1 MKKFK
6 EAAIALL
13 TFKPYTNFHRKVEI
27 ALGIFA
33 WLQICNVVLN
43 CYFLIA
49 R

>member
-6 EAAIALL
+6 EATIALL
-13 TFKPYTNFHRKVEI
+13 TFKPYTNFDRRAEI
-27 ALGIFA
+27 GLGIFA

-43 CYFLIA
+43 IYFLIA

>member
-1 MKKFK
+1 MKEFK

-13 TFKPYTNFHRKVEI
+13 TFKPYTNFDRRTEI

-33 WLQICNVVLN
+33 WLQICSVVLN
-43 CYFLIA
+43 TYFLIA

>member
-1 MKKFK
+1 MRKFK

-13 TFKPYTNFHRKVEI
+13 TFKPYTNFDRRIEI

-33 WLQICNVVLN
+33 WLQICNVVLYT
-43 CYFLIA
+43 YFLIA